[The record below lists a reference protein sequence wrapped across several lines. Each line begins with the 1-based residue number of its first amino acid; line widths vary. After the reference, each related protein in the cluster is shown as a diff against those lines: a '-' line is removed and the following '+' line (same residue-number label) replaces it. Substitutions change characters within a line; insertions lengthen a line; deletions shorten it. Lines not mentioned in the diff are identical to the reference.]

1 MKCSYCG
8 NELQEQDS
16 VCSFCG
22 KPVEESKGAEEGKES
37 LTEEK
42 AAGEKAEGTTE
53 TKENA
58 GEEEKKAIVE
68 EDGAEKADAGS
79 DWQSLGE
86 KAPEGGDPGTASAGE
101 VSLEPPKKK
110 NGVKLAVIAAAAAAV
125 VGIGVFAATKL
136 MEKDP
141 KEVVIAA
148 FENIYTEDQVD
159 PLEEL
164 FGLSEFGQY
173 TAADSQQVTT
183 ELVLEDCSEE
193 AVNRLA
199 GGGIRTDVRFDN
211 ENQKGSLDLAILFN
225 NMDLVKLNLYYGD
238 RMIMAAVPELSSR
251 VFTLDVGEGLV
262 DRLKNSPTLGPVLE
276 DSDVDV
282 EELADFYEEYMAWIQ
297 AKLEDGTSSDPY
309 GLKDVWKR
317 YQEGSQ
323 AQENFKAA
331 LTVEKAGK
339 GIFQMDGKE
348 VSCKGYQVHVS
359 KDSLISFLRTS
370 ADFFLEDEEL
380 KENFLENLRI
390 SLRLTEII
398 GGTDAT
404 EALGG
409 LSAEEQLNE
418 GYEQVRESVDEAID
432 TLDEALGDV
441 EMLVHVDPK
450 GRLASVEGNTSV
462 KARGEVIAVDFSLA
476 LQGGSYLTQN
486 AQAKVVLAGDG
497 ENFTMELL
505 KQGTYD
511 QKNLTGD
518 LSLDLYGDSDDEH
531 VGLMLGGT
539 YDAESGDFSLQAE
552 GLAAREKVLG
562 LSAVGVVSELE
573 KGSVLHVDM
582 DEIRVDVPSSE
593 VLNIA
598 TGDVYVTF
606 SGEYDLRPLSGEVTE
621 PEGEKLDIV
630 AATENDWQQVMM
642 EAYLGI
648 MDIASQLG
656 SVMN

>member
-22 KPVEESKGAEEGKES
+22 KPVEESKEAEEGKES

-42 AAGEKAEGTTE
+42 AEGTAE
-53 TKENA
+53 SKEDA
-58 GEEEKKAIVE
+58 GEEEKKTIVE
-68 EDGAEKADAGS
+68 EAGVEKAGVEKADAGS
-79 DWQSLGE
+79 DWQSPGE
-86 KAPEGGDPGTASAGE
+86 KEPEGGDPGTASVGE
-101 VSLEPPKKK
+101 ASLEPPKKK
-110 NGVKLAVIAAAAAAV
+110 NGAKLAVIAAAAAAV
-125 VGIGVFAATKL
+125 VGIGAFAAVKM

-183 ELVLEDCSEE
+183 ELVLENCSEE

-225 NMDLVKLNLYYGD
+225 NMDLAKLNLYYGD
-238 RMIMAAVPELSSR
+238 RMIMAAVPELSSK
-251 VFTLDVGEGLV
+251 VFTLDVGEGLA

-282 EELADFYEEYMAWIQ
+282 EELADFYEEYMAWIR

-339 GIFQMDGKE
+339 GTFQMDGKE

-418 GYEQVRESVDEAID
+418 GYEQVRQSVDEAID
-432 TLDEALGDV
+432 TLEEALGDV

-511 QKNLTGD
+511 QKSLTGD
-518 LSLDLYGDSDDEH
+518 IALDLYGDGDGEH
-531 VGLMLGGT
+531 IGLMFSGT
-539 YDAESGDFSLQAE
+539 YDAESGDFSLRAE
-552 GLAAREKVLG
+552 GSSAEEKVLG
-562 LSAVGVVSELE
+562 LSAAGVVSELE
-573 KGSVLHVDM
+573 KGSVLHVDL

-630 AATENDWQQVMM
+630 AATEEDWQQVMM

>member
-8 NELQEQDS
+8 NEMQEQDL

-22 KPVEESKGAEEGKES
+22 KPAEESKAADESKES
-37 LTEEK
+37 LAEEKTVGEEVNRTAAAEETAATEEN
-42 AAGEKAEGTTE
+42 AGRQESRAAISEEAGEK
-53 TKENA
+53 
-58 GEEEKKAIVE
+58 KAF
-68 EDGAEKADAGS
+68 
-79 DWQSLGE
+79 
-86 KAPEGGDPGTASAGE
+86 PEPE
-101 VSLEPPKKK
+101 QPKKK
-110 NGVKLAVIAAAAAAV
+110 SGAKLAVIAVAAAAV
-125 VGIGVFAATKL
+125 IGIGALAVTKL

-141 KEVVIAA
+141 KEVVITA
-148 FENIYTEDQVD
+148 FENIYTEDQVN

-173 TAADSQQVTT
+173 TAASSQQVGT

-193 AVNRLA
+193 SVNRLA
-199 GGGIRTDVRFDN
+199 GGGIRTDVRYDN
-211 ENQKGSLDLAILFN
+211 ENQKGSFDLAVLFN
-225 NMDLVKLNLYYGD
+225 NMDLVKMNLYYGD
-238 RMIMAAVPELSSR
+238 QTIMAAVPELSSR
-251 VFTLDVGEGLV
+251 VFTLDVGEGLA
-262 DRLKNSPTLGPVLE
+262 DRLKSSPTLGPVLE

-282 EELADFYEEYMAWIQ
+282 EELADFYEEYMAWIK

-339 GIFQMDGKE
+339 GTFQMDGKE

-359 KDSLISFLRTS
+359 KDSMISFLRTS

-380 KENFLENLRI
+380 KENFLENLRL

-398 GGTDAT
+398 GGADASG
-404 EALGG
+404 ALGG
-409 LSAEEQLNE
+409 LSAEEQLDEN
-418 GYEQVRESVDEAID
+418 YEQVRESVDEAID
-432 TLDEALGDV
+432 TLNEALGDV
-441 EMLVHVDPK
+441 EMLVHVDSK
-450 GRLASVEGNTSV
+450 GRLASVEGSTSV
-462 KARGEVIAVDFSLA
+462 KDEEDVIDVVFSLT

-486 AQAKVVLAGDG
+486 AQAKVELTGGG
-497 ENFTMELL
+497 ENLRLEMV

-511 QKNLTGD
+511 QKSLTGD
-518 LSLDLYGDSDDEH
+518 IALDFYGDSDEEH
-531 VGLMLGGT
+531 VGLMFTGT
-539 YDAESGDFSLQAE
+539 YDAENGDFSLRTEASSAQ
-552 GLAAREKVLG
+552 EKVLG
-562 LSAVGVVSELE
+562 LSATGVVTELE

-582 DEIRVDVPSSE
+582 DEIRVDVPSSQA
-593 VLNIA
+593 LNIA
-598 TGDVYVTF
+598 TGDVYVTL

-630 AATENDWQQVMM
+630 AATEGDWQQVMM
-642 EAYLGI
+642 EAYMGI

>member
-22 KPVEESKGAEEGKES
+22 KPVEESKEAEEGKES

-42 AAGEKAEGTTE
+42 AEGTAE
-53 TKENA
+53 SKEDA
-58 GEEEKKAIVE
+58 GEEEKKTIVE
-68 EDGAEKADAGS
+68 EAGVEKADAGS
-79 DWQSLGE
+79 DWQSPGE
-86 KAPEGGDPGTASAGE
+86 KEPEGGDPGTASVGE
-101 VSLEPPKKK
+101 ASLEPPKKK
-110 NGVKLAVIAAAAAAV
+110 NGAKLAVIAAAAAAV
-125 VGIGVFAATKL
+125 VGIGAFAAVKM

-183 ELVLEDCSEE
+183 ELVLENCSEE

-238 RMIMAAVPELSSR
+238 RMIMAAVPELSSK
-251 VFTLDVGEGLV
+251 VFTLDVGEGLA

-282 EELADFYEEYMAWIQ
+282 EELADFYEEYMAWIR

-339 GIFQMDGKE
+339 GTFQMDGKE

-418 GYEQVRESVDEAID
+418 GYEQVRQSVDEAID
-432 TLDEALGDV
+432 TLEEALGDV

-511 QKNLTGD
+511 QKSLTGD
-518 LSLDLYGDSDDEH
+518 IALDLYGDGDGEH
-531 VGLMLGGT
+531 IGLMFSGT
-539 YDAESGDFSLQAE
+539 YDAESGDFSLRAE
-552 GLAAREKVLG
+552 GSSAEEKVLG
-562 LSAVGVVSELE
+562 LSAAGVVSELE

-630 AATENDWQQVMM
+630 AATEEDWQQVMM

>member
-58 GEEEKKAIVE
+58 GEEEKTAIVE

-79 DWQSLGE
+79 DWQSPGE
-86 KAPEGGDPGTASAGE
+86 KAPEGGDSGTASAGE

-339 GIFQMDGKE
+339 GTFQMDGKE

-497 ENFTMELL
+497 DNFTMELL

-518 LSLDLYGDSDDEH
+518 LSLDLYGDNDDEH

-539 YDAESGDFSLQAE
+539 YDAESGDFSLRAE

>member
-22 KPVEESKGAEEGKES
+22 KPVEESKEAEEGKES

-42 AAGEKAEGTTE
+42 AEGTAE
-53 TKENA
+53 SKEEA
-58 GEEEKKAIVE
+58 GEEEKKTIVE
-68 EDGAEKADAGS
+68 EAGVEKADAGS
-79 DWQSLGE
+79 DWQSPGE
-86 KAPEGGDPGTASAGE
+86 KEPEGGDPGTASVGGA
-101 VSLEPPKKK
+101 SLEPPKKK
-110 NGVKLAVIAAAAAAV
+110 NGAKLAVIAAAAAAV
-125 VGIGVFAATKL
+125 VGIGAFAAVKM

-183 ELVLEDCSEE
+183 ELVLENCSEE

-225 NMDLVKLNLYYGD
+225 NMDLAKLNLYYGD
-238 RMIMAAVPELSSR
+238 RMIMAAVPELSSK
-251 VFTLDVGEGLV
+251 VFTLDVGEGLA

-339 GIFQMDGKE
+339 GTFQMDGKE

-418 GYEQVRESVDEAID
+418 GYEQVRQSVDEAID

-511 QKNLTGD
+511 QKSLTGD
-518 LSLDLYGDSDDEH
+518 IALDLYGDGDGEH
-531 VGLMLGGT
+531 IGLMFGGT
-539 YDAESGDFSLQAE
+539 YDAESGDFSLRAE
-552 GLAAREKVLG
+552 GSSAEEKVLG
-562 LSAVGVVSELE
+562 LSAAGVVSELE

-630 AATENDWQQVMM
+630 AATEEDWQQVMM

>member
-22 KPVEESKGAEEGKES
+22 KPVEESKEAEEGKES

-42 AAGEKAEGTTE
+42 AEGTAE
-53 TKENA
+53 SKEDA
-58 GEEEKKAIVE
+58 GEEEKKTIVE
-68 EDGAEKADAGS
+68 EAGVEKAGVEKADAGS
-79 DWQSLGE
+79 DWQSPGE
-86 KAPEGGDPGTASAGE
+86 KEPEGGDPGTASVGE
-101 VSLEPPKKK
+101 ASLEPPKKK
-110 NGVKLAVIAAAAAAV
+110 NGAKLAVIAAAAAAV
-125 VGIGVFAATKL
+125 VGIGAFAAVKM

-183 ELVLEDCSEE
+183 ELVLENCSEE

-225 NMDLVKLNLYYGD
+225 NMDLAKLNLYYGD
-238 RMIMAAVPELSSR
+238 RMIMAAVPELSSK
-251 VFTLDVGEGLV
+251 VFTLDVGEGLA

-282 EELADFYEEYMAWIQ
+282 EELADFYEEYMAWIR

-339 GIFQMDGKE
+339 GTFQMDGKE

-418 GYEQVRESVDEAID
+418 GYEQVRQSVDEAID
-432 TLDEALGDV
+432 TLEEALGDV

-511 QKNLTGD
+511 QKSLTGD
-518 LSLDLYGDSDDEH
+518 IALDLYGDGDGEH
-531 VGLMLGGT
+531 IGLMFSGT
-539 YDAESGDFSLQAE
+539 YDAESGDFSLRAE
-552 GLAAREKVLG
+552 GSSAEEKVLG
-562 LSAVGVVSELE
+562 LSAAGVVSELE

-630 AATENDWQQVMM
+630 AATEEDWQQVMM